1 MVNITSAEEDY
12 LKAIFKIAEKENK
25 AAATNKLAESLGTTP
40 ASITDMIK
48 KLSEKNLVNY
58 TRYYGVTLTQEG
70 NRVATAL
77 IRRHRLWEY
86 FLVEKLRFP
95 WHEVHNIAEQLE
107 HIKSDD
113 LLSRLD
119 AFLNYPKFDP
129 HGDPIP
135 NADGKFTIKT
145 QFPLS
150 EGKPSGKYILTGL
163 KESTDHFL
171 KHLYDLGIKLGSKI
185 SVIELSEFDK
195 SAKITLDNRVELII
209 GGQVTNNLM
218 VRHE

>member
-1 MVNITSAEEDY
+1 MVNITSTEEDY

-25 AAATNKLAESLGTTP
+25 AAATNKLAESLGTSP

-48 KLSEKNLVNY
+48 KLSEKNLVTY
-58 TRYYGVTLTQEG
+58 RKYYGVTLTQEG
-70 NRVATAL
+70 SRVATAL

-135 NADGKFTIKT
+135 NANGKFTIKT

-150 EGKPSGKYILTGL
+150 EGKPSGNYVLTGL

-185 SVIELSEFDK
+185 NVIELSEFDK

>member
-1 MVNITSAEEDY
+1 MVNITTAEEDY

-25 AAATNKLAESLGTTP
+25 AAATNKLAEALGTSA

-48 KLSEKNLVNY
+48 KLADKNLVNY
-58 TRYYGVTLTQEG
+58 TKYYGVTLTQEG
-70 NRVATAL
+70 SKVATAL

-95 WHEVHNIAEQLE
+95 WHEVHTIAEQLE

-135 NADGKFTIKT
+135 NAEGKFTLKT

-150 EGKPSGKYILTGL
+150 EGKSSGRYILSGL
-163 KESTDHFL
+163 KENNDIFL
-171 KHLYDLGIKLGSKI
+171 KHLSDLGIKLGSKI
-185 SVIELSEFDK
+185 TVLEISDFDK
-195 SAKITLDNRVELII
+195 TAKITLDNRNEVII
-209 GGQVTNNLM
+209 GSQTTTNLM

>member
-1 MVNITSAEEDY
+1 MERVTPAEEDY

-25 AAATNKLAESLGTTP
+25 AASTNKLAEALGTSP
-40 ASITDMIK
+40 ASITDMVK
-48 KLSEKNLVNY
+48 KLSEKRLVNY
-58 TRYYGVTLTQEG
+58 TKYYGVTLTAEG
-70 NRVATAL
+70 SKVATSL

-86 FLVEKLRFP
+86 FLVEKLRFA
-95 WHEVHNIAEQLE
+95 WHEVHQIAEELE
-107 HIKSDD
+107 HIQSDD
-113 LLSRLD
+113 LLARLD

-135 NADGKFTIKT
+135 NAEGKFTLKT

-150 EGKPSGKYILTGL
+150 DGKAHTKYTLSGL
-163 KESTDHFL
+163 KESNNHFL

-185 SVIELSEFDK
+185 TIIELSDFDK
-195 SAKITLDNRVELII
+195 SAKILLDNRTELII
-209 GGQVTNNLM
+209 GAVITQNLM